1 MLDVFPT
8 RHPLQSIQNSSK
20 STIFLILISAPICTR
35 SFPRGFS
42 LATPNY
48 VLCRRLPSLLQ
59 NFVCSLYRIFCTSL
73 SISLYLHKASS
84 CVLLA
89 KLCCDLGHDPQTAT
103 FPRMPS
109 ITDLPSTVNMGL
121 LLEAG
126 CIVLENW
133 WLRWDSNPP
142 RTLFRYFTM
151 SDQNSCRKIN
161 VQFIQDFLH

>member
-1 MLDVFPT
+1 M
-8 RHPLQSIQNSSK
+8 
-20 STIFLILISAPICTR
+20 
-35 SFPRGFS
+35 
-42 LATPNY
+42 
-48 VLCRRLPSLLQ
+48 
-59 NFVCSLYRIFCTSL
+59 CSLYRIFCTSL

-133 WLRWDSNPP
+133 WLRWDSNPHFADFKSVDSAVGLLSHLKERAQSTRECGP
-142 RTLFRYFTM
+142 C
-151 SDQNSCRKIN
+151 QGGKIGSP
-161 VQFIQDFLH
+161 